1 MRRSAGLILAMG
13 VSLAMAGPASA
24 QDPQLPTDGQVL
36 STLKKRLENDR
47 TGACVQAALVHR
59 WGVARATYCANAQAQ
74 RTLDY
79 DTAFEIGSVTKT
91 MVAFLVADL
100 IAQGQWSLDD
110 PIAKHLPPG
119 TVVPRQGERQIT
131 VRDIVT
137 HMSGLPPLPP
147 RMKVEQPDNPYATL
161 TEQEVLAALGEVTPS
176 RDIGSRFE
184 YSNFAMMV
192 LSAAVASA
200 YGKDLELALR
210 ERLFEP
216 LNMASTYVTA
226 PPAGAKPAQ
235 GHAPTGKPTSAW
247 TIGSTN
253 LAGVGMVRSTLN
265 DMVRFA
271 RAQLGRGDERVVARL
286 AQTHEPQAKLPR
298 GAMGMNW
305 RISQTD
311 KRTIVGHEGG
321 TGGFSSLVMFDKQA
335 RRAVVLLSDT
345 ALTDVGGLSGLA
357 LPLLAPGTP
366 IEKPHVAQ
374 PVPAELLK
382 AVVGDYALAG
392 LPIRFFERDGRLWTQ
407 AQGQGEAELGY
418 DSAGD
423 LYGIE
428 LPLRLKPRLE
438 GGKVEK
444 LTLYQGGAV
453 LDVLPAAVVPAA
465 APTAQ
470 NPQWKDYAGE
480 YELTPAFALR
490 VFEDAGKLK
499 VQGTGQR
506 PIDAELTARD
516 RIEVKTVGAV
526 IEFSRDGS
534 GQVVGATLKQG
545 GQSLPGKRK
554 R

>member
-1 MRRSAGLILAMG
+1 MRMIRTAGLMFAAMLAMSG
-13 VSLAMAGPASA
+13 AA
-24 QDPQLPTDGQVL
+24 QAQVQDARLPTDGQVL

-59 WGVARATYCANAQAQ
+59 WGVARATYCANPQTQ

-91 MVAFLVADL
+91 MVAYLVADL
-100 IAQGQWSLDD
+100 VEQGQWSLDD
-110 PIAKHLPPG
+110 PIAKHLPEG
-119 TVVPRQGERQIT
+119 VVVPRQGERQIT

-137 HMSGLPPLPP
+137 HMSGLPALPP
-147 RMKVEQPDNPYATL
+147 RLKVEQPDNPYAAL
-161 TEQEVLAALGEVTPS
+161 TEQDVLASLADVTLS
-176 RDIGSRFE
+176 REIGSRFE

-192 LSAAVASA
+192 LSSAVARA
-200 YGKDLELALR
+200 YGKDLELVLR

-216 LNMASTYVTA
+216 LNMAGSYVTA
-226 PPAGAKPAQ
+226 PPAAAKPAQ
-235 GHAPTGKPTSAW
+235 GHAPTGRPTPAW
-247 TIGSTN
+247 TVGSTN

-271 RAQLGRGDERVVARL
+271 RAQLGRGDEGVAARF
-286 AQTHEPQAKLPR
+286 AKTHEPQATLPR

-305 RISQTD
+305 RISRTD

-321 TGGFSSLVMFDKQA
+321 TGGFSSLVMFDKDA

-382 AVVGDYALAG
+382 ALVGDYTVAG
-392 LPIRFFERDGRLWTQ
+392 LPLKFFERDGRLWTQ
-407 AQGQGEAELGY
+407 AQGQGAVELGY

-428 LPLRLKPRLE
+428 HALRLRPKLD
-438 GGKVEK
+438 GGKLDK
-444 LTLYQGGAV
+444 LTLYQGGGV
-453 LDVLPAAVVPAA
+453 LDVTRA
-465 APTAQ
+465 TA
-470 NPQWKDYAGE
+470 
-480 YELTPAFALR
+480 
-490 VFEDAGKLK
+490 
-499 VQGTGQR
+499 
-506 PIDAELTARD
+506 
-516 RIEVKTVGAV
+516 
-526 IEFSRDGS
+526 SR
-534 GQVVGATLKQG
+534 
-545 GQSLPGKRK
+545 
-554 R
+554 